1 MDAVLLEVADAVATI
16 TLNRPERLNVLD
28 IGIAEALADAAQR
41 AAASDAEVVVVT
53 GTGRAF
59 TAGGDVQAMAAAD
72 DRSAYMLDLVG
83 AANRAMTALR
93 AVRQPVVARVNG
105 IVAGAGIGIVLAAD
119 VAVAVDTATFTP
131 AYGAIGLVPDCGA
144 TALLPRAIGDR
155 RARDLLLT
163 GRRID
168 AATALEW
175 GLLTRVATTEE
186 LDASVADVL
195 SAIRSAGPTAPS
207 ATKELLDLDGSYA
220 DALAA
225 EREAIAR
232 EAATPFAAARLEAFA
247 RRG

>member
-1 MDAVLLEVADAVATI
+1 MDAVLFEVADAVATI
-16 TLNRPERLNVLD
+16 TLNRPDRLNVLD
-28 IGIAEALADAAQR
+28 IEIAEALAAAAER
-41 AAASDAEVVVVT
+41 AARSDAEVVVVT
-53 GTGRAF
+53 GAGRAF
-59 TAGGDVQAMAAAD
+59 TAGGDVQAMAAAE
-72 DRSAYMLDLVG
+72 DRAAYMLDLVG
-83 AANRAMTALR
+83 AANRAMASLR
-93 AVRQPVVARVNG
+93 TVRQPIVARVNG
-105 IVAGAGIGIVLAAD
+105 VVAGAGIGIILAAD

-144 TALLPRAIGDR
+144 TALLPRAVGER

-168 AATALEW
+168 AQTALEW
-175 GLLTRVATTEE
+175 GLLTRTAPPDE
-186 LDASVADVL
+186 LDAALADVIA
-195 SAIRSAGPTAPS
+195 AIRSAGPTAPA
-207 ATKELLDLDGSYA
+207 ATKALLDADGSYA